1 MTNIRRGK
9 DLWKLV
15 RQKRIVILM
24 MARMGESMIFDLD
37 RVRILA
43 SQEKEK
49 EEMSNQKMSKLIIL
63 RDNFWKM
70 HFDNQMIIVFIF
82 WLFLVPI
89 KVSQN

>member
-49 EEMSNQKMSKLIIL
+49 EEMSNQKMSKLIVL
-63 RDNFWKM
+63 PDNFWKM
-70 HFDNQMIIVFIF
+70 HFDNQMIIVFII

-89 KVSQN
+89 KVS

>member
-37 RVRILA
+37 RVRIMA

-49 EEMSNQKMSKLIIL
+49 EEMSNQKMSKLIIFP
-63 RDNFWKM
+63 DNFWKM
-70 HFDNQMIIVFIF
+70 HFDNQMIIVLIF